1 MRRII
6 IVLVTVTVILFMI
19 FTGCN
24 KKEKSNS
31 EGKIT
36 SIDNTVAGET
46 ALSYLSEK
54 YGEEFVIVGEN
65 QMHDSILGGNRW
77 YRATVVKKSDGNNDN
92 ARTYEVHVTF
102 DDGSYTVA
110 GDTVMLSYYQSL
122 FNENADSI
130 ISKNMKDIPYCLV
143 VTRVTEDDPNYG
155 FSPDTQIPKSKDDL
169 CKRDHYFEILIPLSY
184 DSEEIPDICTQL
196 KMDLQL
202 AGLYSGVYSGCYITV
217 VNDDDF
223 ELINAAEDPYVQYA
237 QQPGGIGHYKQNL
250 YAI

>member
-6 IVLVTVTVILFMI
+6 IVLVTLTVTLFIL
-19 FTGCN
+19 FTGCD

-54 YGEEFVIVGEN
+54 YDEEFVIVGEN

-77 YRATVVKKSDGNNDN
+77 YRATVVKKSDEDNDN

-110 GDTVMLSYYQSL
+110 GDTIMLSYYQSL
-122 FNENADSI
+122 FSENANRI
-130 ISKNMKDIPYCLV
+130 ISENMKNIPYCLV

-155 FSPDTQIPKSKDDL
+155 FSPDTQIPKIKDDL
-169 CKRDHYFEILIPLSY
+169 YKRHHCFEILIPLSY
-184 DSEEIPDICTQL
+184 DCEEIPDICTQL

-202 AGLYSGVYSGCYITV
+202 VGLYSSGCYITV

-223 ELINAAEDPYVQYA
+223 ELINLAEDPYAQYVQ
-237 QQPGGIGHYKQNL
+237 QSGGYGYYGL
-250 YAI
+250 YSI